1 MTEKDLK
8 YVISVLKGE
17 KLLDIPDW
25 YAVLGF
31 LFCHR
36 IAGLFYNRAQ
46 YCGIELPKKVKKL
59 LKDTYEKQCRKVV
72 FMRNEL
78 SIITQKLSE
87 IKAPYM
93 LLKGSVLS
101 NLCEEDARVYSDGE
115 RVSNDIDL
123 LCQQDGI
130 TTISKALNE
139 LGFVQGVYDS
149 TSDTIKEFSRLEI
162 VKRRMNRGEVAP
174 FVKKTGNSEFPFI
187 EVDINFSLGNTP
199 AEGAALLNDMID
211 ETKEHKGKVLMR
223 VPNSELFFLHLIMHQ
238 YKESC
243 LLFMVERSKDLD
255 LYKLADIYYL
265 FKANILDFSHLED
278 LIKKHSLQQESGT
291 VLKQVG
297 EVFMDG
303 EIRSYANKF
312 DSNVPIIIDYE
323 NKKSY
328 EWQRTIVQRLCSL
341 DSKQFLR
348 EVKYD

>member
-1 MTEKDLK
+1 MTEKDLR
-8 YVISVLKGE
+8 YVVSVLKGE
-17 KLLDIPDW
+17 TPTYVPDW

-31 LFCHR
+31 LSCHR
-36 IAGLFYNRAQ
+36 IAGLFYSRAKS
-46 YCGIELPKKVKKL
+46 CEIDLPKKAEKL
-59 LKDTYEKQCRKVV
+59 LKETYEKQHRKVS

-78 SIITQKLSE
+78 SHITQKLSD
-87 IKAPYM
+87 IKAPYV

-101 NLCEEDARVYSDGE
+101 NLCEEDTIIYSDGE

-123 LCQQDGI
+123 LCKQDGI
-130 TTISKALNE
+130 TTISKALYE
-139 LGFVQGVYDS
+139 LGFVQGIYDS
-149 TSDTIKEFSRLEI
+149 TSDTIKEFSRLET

-174 FVKKTGNSEFPFI
+174 FVKKTGNSEFPFV

-199 AEGAALLNDMID
+199 AEGVALLKDMIE
-211 ETKEHKGKVLMR
+211 ETIEQKGKILMR
-223 VPNSELFFLHLIMHQ
+223 VPDSELFFLHLIMHQ

-265 FKANILDFSHLED
+265 FKADIIDYLHLEE
-278 LIKKHSLQQESGT
+278 LVEKHSLQQEIGA

-297 EVFMDG
+297 EVFMDE
-303 EIRSYANKF
+303 EITGYVNQF

-323 NKKSY
+323 NKKNY
-328 EWQRTIVQRLCSL
+328 EWNGTIYQRLCSL

-348 EVKYD
+348 EVKHD